1 MFIIILS
8 SYYVTVVYLLTV
20 AHSIVAAAVTLG
32 CSLIFHQHFSTH
44 GYGMLLYTEYV
55 YQIVPLSM
63 SQNLNYNSSIR
74 SKYMSIRTG
83 MSYMCSWEVNVLSRK
98 IVQNSY

>member
-8 SYYVTVVYLLTV
+8 SYYVTVVYLLSV
-20 AHSIVAAAVTLG
+20 AHSIVAAAVSLC
-32 CSLIFHQHFSTH
+32 CSLIFHQHFSKH

-55 YQIVPLSM
+55 YQIVALSM

-74 SKYMSIRTG
+74 SKIYEHTYRYVI
-83 MSYMCSWEVNVLSRK
+83 YVLLGSQCIK
-98 IVQNSY
+98 QKNSAK